1 MPCPQSC
8 YKSSETFAKTIT
20 LGLKRIAEKCFFA
33 DSEEDDDEMRA
44 SCKPKFRPKRVRVI
58 CTDPDATDSSSDD
71 ESEAPEVS
79 AQSVKRQVQDVYV
92 GGMWPGASTMEVEK
106 GEEKKRVWK
115 RKWKSKKV
123 CNGGGAA
130 TTVRTFVQ
138 KSSSCSAEQKYR
150 GVRQR
155 PWGKWA
161 AEIRDPA
168 RGIRLW
174 LGTYDT
180 AEAAARAYDRAAKR
194 IRGPNTITNFHY
206 QEAINLFSAGA
217 DQQTLA
223 QPPGPTS
230 CTPVHYLKPDVDA
243 VSSPSSV
250 LGNYHYHSSPDQSPR
265 RARSPQHL
273 NFSVAPL
280 IMSSQ
285 PRCGLFLE
293 PAEPCLPPTASL
305 FDAIPS
311 QIFPATDFTSTT
323 IDGEPLH
330 MPAIDFDLDIGSF
343 DFPDIHP
350 DLDDSVVQLADV
362 ADLFKEDDYAGLF

>member
-1 MPCPQSC
+1 MPSC
-8 YKSSETFAKTIT
+8 YKSSETFAKTST

-44 SCKPKFRPKRVRVI
+44 SCRSKFRPKRVRVI

-79 AQSVKRQVQDVYV
+79 PHSVKRQVQDVFV
-92 GGMWPGASTMEVEK
+92 GGMGPGA
-106 GEEKKRVWK
+106 EKKGGWK
-115 RKWKSKKV
+115 RKWKSKKAA
-123 CNGGGAA
+123 GAAA
-130 TTVRTFVQ
+130 TTTVRK
-138 KSSSCSAEQKYR
+138 KSSSFSAEQRYR

-180 AEAAARAYDRAAKR
+180 AEAAACAYDRAAKR

-206 QEAINLFSAGA
+206 REATNNLFSAGA

-223 QPPGPTS
+223 QPPGPS
-230 CTPVHYLKPDVDA
+230 CTPVHYLKDA

-250 LGNYHYHSSPDQSPR
+250 LGSYHYHSSPDLSPR

-280 IMSSQ
+280 LMSSQ

-305 FDAIPS
+305 LDAIPC

-330 MPAIDFDLDIGSF
+330 IPAIDFDLHIGSF
-343 DFPDIHP
+343 NVPDIHL

-362 ADLFKEDDYAGLF
+362 ADLFKEGDYAGLF